1 MQKKYLMK
9 FALMTMI
16 KTHRA
21 EEELYQNDTS
31 HMQLSMIDKYSHSL
45 QDQEQSK
52 ECSLSMMLFSQVL
65 EVRAKAINQEKEI
78 SDYIYIYRSNR
89 IYR

>member
-45 QDQEQSK
+45 QNQEQSK
-52 ECSLSMMLFSQVL
+52 ECSL
-65 EVRAKAINQEKEI
+65 
-78 SDYIYIYRSNR
+78 
-89 IYR
+89 